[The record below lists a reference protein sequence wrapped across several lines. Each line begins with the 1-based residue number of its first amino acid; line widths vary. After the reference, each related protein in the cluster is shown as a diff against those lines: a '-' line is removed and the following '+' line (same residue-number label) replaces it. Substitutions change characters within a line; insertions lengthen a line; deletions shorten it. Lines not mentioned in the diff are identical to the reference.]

1 MAGEDEDDK
10 EGVGRNMGGV
20 DDEGGGDSNQEWFGG
35 QCALSLAKMAE
46 NASVEIIEVI
56 VEEF

>member
-10 EGVGRNMGGV
+10 EGDGGNMGGV
-20 DDEGGGDSNQEWFGG
+20 DDEGGGDSIQEWFGG

-46 NASVEIIEVI
+46 NVLVEIIEVI
-56 VEEF
+56 SEEF